1 MRTHYMQTQPRIL
14 NKLKIIETLCQQS
27 NNNQSIEQTLDKII
41 SQELATAQH
50 KKLELD
56 IDIKQFEDQYQMP
69 SSEFHQKFHT
79 GELGDDVDFVEW
91 NAFYQMSN
99 SLQKQIDLLQSET
112 N

>member
-1 MRTHYMQTQPRIL
+1 MQTQPRIL

-50 KKLELD
+50 KKSELD
-56 IDIKQFEDQYQMP
+56 IDIQQFEDQYQMP
-69 SSEFHQKFHT
+69 SPEFQKKFHT

-91 NAFYQMSN
+91 NALYQMSN